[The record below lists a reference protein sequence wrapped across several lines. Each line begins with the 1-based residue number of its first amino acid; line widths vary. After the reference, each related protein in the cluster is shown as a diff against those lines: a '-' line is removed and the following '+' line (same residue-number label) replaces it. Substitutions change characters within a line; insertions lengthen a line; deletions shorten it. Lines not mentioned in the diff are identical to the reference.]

1 MVETESESQEKQAEH
16 GIWQWRGVTDEFGHV
31 SLQKEQRNQVGVRKR
46 NRNRKVVLLVSE
58 DNRLDTV
65 QSIRKEEVKKE
76 RLM

>member
-1 MVETESESQEKQAEH
+1 MVETGSESQEKPAEH

-46 NRNRKVVLLVSE
+46 NRKVVVLVSE

-65 QSIRKEEVKKE
+65 QSIRKEEVKRKG
-76 RLM
+76 

>member
-1 MVETESESQEKQAEH
+1 MVETGSESQEKPAEH

-46 NRNRKVVLLVSE
+46 NRKVVVLVSE